1 MSDPNTF
8 PPGSVLAG
16 KSADDS
22 PDTSEGDVINAE
34 VVEADVLEGEHRD
47 DAALENPSRESENIE
62 DADIVD
68 ADVVDAVT
76 GDAVTEDADNGDAD
90 TAVADTEEAVTE
102 EAVTEDADPEDA
114 ATEDADI
121 VGEGGRTVDEIDEQ
135 RETVSGSDVEQPA
148 EEPDLAD
155 LAAEGP
161 DIEVSSSDPGPIEQ
175 TQPFGAV
182 HAPAF
187 DVQAARMQSLSMAK
201 ALNAGL
207 RKALFDNPKVIL
219 MGEDIGPLGG
229 VFRVTEGLQAEFG
242 TRRVLDT
249 PLAESGIIGTAIGLA
264 MRGYRPVCEIQF
276 DGFIFPGFDQITSQ
290 LAKITNRHEGTL
302 RMPVVIRVP
311 FGGHIGAIEHHQE
324 SPEAYFAHT
333 PGLRVV
339 SPSNPN
345 DAYWMIQEAIASNDP
360 VMFFEPKSR
369 YWPKGEVDL
378 LESAVPL
385 HSSRVVRTGTDV
397 TVLGYGAM
405 VSQLLHVAELAA
417 EEGTSV
423 EVIDLRSISPIDYAP
438 ILESVR
444 RTGHLVVAQE
454 APGFVS
460 VGSEIAATVT
470 EKAFYA
476 LEAPVIRVAAFDTPF
491 PPSKVEE
498 LYLPDA
504 DRVLEAID
512 RSLAY

>member
-1 MSDPNTF
+1 
-8 PPGSVLAG
+8 
-16 KSADDS
+16 
-22 PDTSEGDVINAE
+22 
-34 VVEADVLEGEHRD
+34 
-47 DAALENPSRESENIE
+47 
-62 DADIVD
+62 
-68 ADVVDAVT
+68 
-76 GDAVTEDADNGDAD
+76 
-90 TAVADTEEAVTE
+90 
-102 EAVTEDADPEDA
+102 
-114 ATEDADI
+114 
-121 VGEGGRTVDEIDEQ
+121 
-135 RETVSGSDVEQPA
+135 
-148 EEPDLAD
+148 
-155 LAAEGP
+155 
-161 DIEVSSSDPGPIEQ
+161 
-175 TQPFGAV
+175 
-182 HAPAF
+182 
-187 DVQAARMQSLSMAK
+187 MAK

-242 TRRVLDT
+242 ARRVLDT

-470 EKAFYA
+470 ERAFYA